1 MCVCL
6 LLLLLWCV
14 CICGVACHVVDLGL
28 SHLAVAK
35 LFQEMVSRDCFQ
47 SSFFVFKN
55 SFIGERPLQAGG
67 GMVFAMPNS
76 LAESLCRL

>member
-1 MCVCL
+1 M
-6 LLLLLWCV
+6 

-35 LFQEMVSRDCFQ
+35 LFQETVSRDFSRDCFQ